1 VFTERAVSW
10 RILLTRTIGAAIGAV
25 IIVLF
30 MAHVATRLVSPVSA
44 ASAPTSLQR

>member
-1 VFTERAVSW
+1 M
-10 RILLTRTIGAAIGAV
+10 TRTIGAAIGAL

-44 ASAPTSLQR
+44 ASAPVASQR